1 MLGRC
6 CLRRKYS
13 KCSRCRLIP
22 NRLEWRSSA
31 VQQYR
36 RRERTLVI
44 AVRLDLNTDGFT
56 YLKWGGTQRCKRGDW
71 IVNNQGDVYTIDTE
85 TFERTYQMVSPGMY
99 EKVAPVWAEVAAE
112 AGTIPTKEGSTAY
125 LAGDYLV
132 FNAPDRKDGYA
143 MEAET
148 FCRLYESND

>member
-1 MLGRC
+1 MR
-6 CLRRKYS
+6 
-13 KCSRCRLIP
+13 
-22 NRLEWRSSA
+22 
-31 VQQYR
+31 QYR
-36 RRERTLVI
+36 RKERTFVT

-71 IVNNQGDVYTIDTE
+71 LVNNQGDVYTIDAE
-85 TFERTYQMVSPGMY
+85 TFERTYQMVSPGLY

-112 AGTIPTKEGSTAY
+112 PGTIQTKEGSTAY

-143 MEAET
+143 MKAET
-148 FCRLYESND
+148 FRQLYESSGQ